1 MILASICNATNKT
14 MAILD
19 NRFHERFC
27 WLAAELNNNTEAYR
41 RISASK
47 NPDVGAAV
55 LMKRDEVK
63 ARIQEIKEEISCR
76 SALTLSRAQEIIRQQ
91 VEGILPTKVENTKDG
106 VKETYDRIG
115 ALHLAADFAGWKKG
129 TALEVTSGDG
139 VKFKFTVG
147 HRNDRDGQDDD
158 GVLEMESEVITP
170 RQLNDIDHAKD
181 ITPNETQS
189 Q

>member
-1 MILASICNATNKT
+1 
-14 MAILD
+14 
-19 NRFHERFC
+19 
-27 WLAAELNNNTEAYR
+27 
-41 RISASK
+41 
-47 NPDVGAAV
+47 
-55 LMKRDEVK
+55 MKREEVK

-106 VKETYDRIG
+106 VKETYDRMG

-147 HRNDRDGQDDD
+147 HRNDETESQQDD
-158 GVLEMESEVITP
+158 GVLEMESEVIEP
-170 RQLNDIDHAKD
+170 RQLNDIGHAKD

>member
-1 MILASICNATNKT
+1 MP
-14 MAILD
+14 ILD
-19 NRFHERFC
+19 NRQHERFC
-27 WLAAELNNNTEAYR
+27 WLVAELDNATEAYR
-41 RISASK
+41 RIYNTKHPESCSCT
-47 NPDVGAAV
+47 
-55 LMKRDEVK
+55 LMKKDEVRH
-63 ARIQEIKEEISCR
+63 RIQEIREEVACR

-147 HRNDRDGQDDD
+147 HRNDHKDAEEED
-158 GVLEMESEVITP
+158 GVYEMETEIIEP
-170 RQLNDIDHAKD
+170 KQLNEKTE
-181 ITPNETQS
+181 ITDRN
-189 Q
+189 

>member
-1 MILASICNATNKT
+1 MP
-14 MAILD
+14 ILD

-41 RISASK
+41 RISANK
-47 NPDVGAAV
+47 NPDVGACI
-55 LMKRDEVK
+55 LMKRPEVK
-63 ARIQEIKEEISCR
+63 SRIQEIKEEIACR
-76 SALTLSRAQEIIRQQ
+76 SALTLSRAQEILRQQ
-91 VEGILPTKVENTKDG
+91 VEGILPTKIENTKDG

-158 GVLEMESEVITP
+158 GVLEMDSEIIEP
-170 RQLNDIDHAKD
+170 RRLNDIDGAKN
-181 ITPNETQS
+181 ITPHDAGANDETES